1 MTDMTAV
8 DRLDSYIR
16 EGRLTRHQWTGTD
29 DQGREI
35 VCLLVAL
42 SPEVGENKDP
52 SACPASVMPEWLAHL
67 TPWMDDMGTDAAWYS
82 MVKRY
87 AGLARR
93 WHVLSEETWTRL
105 NYHSRAIIVREAMT
119 HTKDEKVIKVCERV
133 ASLCER
139 RANGELGLEAAM
151 KEAAAAAAAAAAGVK
166 AERAAA
172 AAAVDRMTA
181 AILDAIEAAIL
192 RAEQA
197 C

>member
-1 MTDMTAV
+1 
-8 DRLDSYIR
+8 
-16 EGRLTRHQWTGTD
+16 
-29 DQGREI
+29 
-35 VCLLVAL
+35 
-42 SPEVGENKDP
+42 
-52 SACPASVMPEWLAHL
+52 MPEWLAHL
-67 TPWMDDMGTDAAWYS
+67 TPWMDDRGTKAAWYS
-82 MVKRY
+82 MVRRY

-119 HTKDEKVIKVCERV
+119 HTNDTKVIKVCERV

-151 KEAAAAAAAAAAGVK
+151 EEAAAAAARWAAAAAAAAAARWA
-166 AERAAA
+166 AEVAAEAAARRAAEA
-172 AAAVDRMTA
+172 AARWPAEVAAADRMTA

-197 C
+197 A